1 MVKTWPFVPT
11 ARKEVVPAPVWTGI
25 DAAAPPA
32 MFVAVVALVAVVAVV
47 AVPAL
52 PVIEPVMGFETV
64 KLVRVP
70 TPVMPEY
77 VPLNRAESMVPEV
90 IWVAAMAILVSAAA
104 VNWPWAL
111 TVKVPTALPEP

>member
-32 MFVAVVALVAVVAVV
+32 IFVAVVALVALVAVV
-47 AVPAL
+47 AVAAL
-52 PVIEPVMGFETV
+52 PEIEPVMVLETV
-64 KLVRVP
+64 KSVSVP

-77 VPLNRAESMVPEV
+77 VPLNRPESSVPEV
-90 IWVAAMAILVSAAA
+90 IWVAAMAIVASAAA
-104 VNWPWAL
+104 VSWPWAL
-111 TVKVPTALPEP
+111 TVKVGTAEPEP